1 MQGLSLIKGTNQ
13 NLTTLTEDS
22 RAALVIKQR
31 FCGTSVYYSKRGK
44 IIRGSSN

>member
-22 RAALVIKQR
+22 RAALVIIKLL
-31 FCGTSVYYSKRGK
+31 FKTW
-44 IIRGSSN
+44 

>member
-22 RAALVIKQR
+22 RAALVNKKK
-31 FCGTSVYYSKRGK
+31 YSKRGK

>member
-22 RAALVIKQR
+22 RAAH
-31 FCGTSVYYSKRGK
+31 VYIYIYSKRGK